1 LASGPRTPAGTAAST
16 PAADP
21 VALALCARDVSVELG
36 HAAVLSG
43 VTFQA
48 RFGEMLAVLGPNGA
62 GKTTLLRALAGLIP
76 HRGTIE
82 VAGSALHTLERREA
96 ARRIAFVP
104 QRTQLSVRMS
114 VEAVVSQGRY
124 AHRGGIARLTAADH
138 AAIERAMARADVLPL
153 RAREL
158 PDLSY
163 GEQRRVLL
171 ARALATEARVLL
183 LDEPTAALDV
193 AHALQLYV
201 VLRELTAAG
210 HCIVLVV
217 HQLDDA
223 LRHADSALLIDGGR
237 QVALGSSSDV
247 IRSQH
252 IERVYGVAL
261 VEAGA
266 LGFRLLAEPA

>member
-1 LASGPRTPAGTAAST
+1 LDSGPAT
-16 PAADP
+16 
-21 VALALCARDVSVELG
+21 LALRARDVSIELG
-36 HAAVLSG
+36 RTQVLSG
-43 VTFQA
+43 VTFEA
-48 RFGEMLAVLGPNGA
+48 RFGEILAVLGPNGA
-62 GKTTLLRALAGLIP
+62 GKTTLLRALAGLLP
-76 HRGTIE
+76 HGGTIE
-82 VAGSALHTLERREA
+82 VAGSPLHALERREA

-138 AAIERAMARADVLPL
+138 AVIERAMTHADVLPL

-201 VLRELTAAG
+201 VLHELTAAG

-223 LRHADSALLIDGGR
+223 LRHADSALLLDGGR
-237 QVALGSSSDV
+237 QVALGPSADV

-266 LGFRLLAEPA
+266 LGSRLLAERP

>member
-1 LASGPRTPAGTAAST
+1 LVSSAAAAVSAVPA
-16 PAADP
+16 
-21 VALALCARDVSVELG
+21 LRARDVSVELG
-36 HAAVLSG
+36 RARVLEG
-43 VTFQA
+43 VSLDA
-48 RFGEMLAVLGPNGA
+48 SFGEILAVLGPNGA
-62 GKTTLLRALAGLIP
+62 GKTTLLRALAGLLP
-76 HRGTIE
+76 HHGTIE
-82 VAGSALHTLERREA
+82 VAGSSLHALQRREA

-201 VLRELTAAG
+201 ALRELAASG

-223 LRHADSALLIDGGR
+223 LRHADSALLLDGGR
-237 QVALGSSSDV
+237 PVVLGPSAEV
-247 IRSQH
+247 IRSH
-252 IERVYGVAL
+252 YIERVYGVAL

-266 LGFRLLAEPA
+266 LGFRLLPVRP

>member
-1 LASGPRTPAGTAAST
+1 MVEADPRAAPGAVPALRAHGVGVELGPRTVL
-16 PAADP
+16 DD
-21 VALALCARDVSVELG
+21 VALE
-36 HAAVLSG
+36 
-43 VTFQA
+43 A
-48 RFGEMLAVLGPNGA
+48 RFGEVLAVLGPNGA
-62 GKTTLLRALAGLIP
+62 GKTTLLRALAGLLP
-76 HRGTIE
+76 YRGTIE
-82 VAGSALHTLERREA
+82 VAGSALDRLTRREA

-104 QRTQLSVRMS
+104 QRTLLAARMP

-124 AHRGGIARLTAADH
+124 AHRGGFAKLTSVDH
-138 AAIERAMARADVLPL
+138 AAIERAMARADVLAL
-153 RAREL
+153 RAHEL

-193 AHALQLYV
+193 AHALQLYAS
-201 VLRELTAAG
+201 LRELAAAG

-217 HQLDDA
+217 HQLDEA
-223 LRHADSALLIDGGR
+223 LRHADRALLLDRGR
-237 QVALGSSSDV
+237 RVLLGTSAEV
-247 IRSQH
+247 IRSPE

-266 LGFRLLAEPA
+266 LGFRLLEARP

>member
-1 LASGPRTPAGTAAST
+1 LADAGAPA
-16 PAADP
+16 
-21 VALALCARDVSVELG
+21 LRARDVSVELG
-36 HAAVLSG
+36 RKRALADVAFDAS
-43 VTFQA
+43 
-48 RFGEMLAVLGPNGA
+48 FGEVVAVLGPNGA
-62 GKTTLLRALAGLIP
+62 GKTTLLRALAGLVP
-76 HRGTIE
+76 HSGTIE
-82 VAGSALHTLERREA
+82 VAGSPLHTLERREA

-104 QRTQLSVRMS
+104 QRTQLAVRMP

-124 AHRGGIARLTAADH
+124 AHRGGLARLTAADQL
-138 AAIERAMARADVLPL
+138 AIERAMARADVLGL
-153 RAREL
+153 RDREL

-193 AHALQLYV
+193 AHALQLYAS
-201 VLRELTAAG
+201 LRELAAAG

-223 LRHADSALLIDGGR
+223 LRHADRALLLDDGR
-237 QVALGSSSDV
+237 RVAYGASAEV
-247 IRSQH
+247 IRGEH
-252 IERVYGVAL
+252 VARVYGVEL

-266 LGFRLLAEPA
+266 IGFRLLGDQP